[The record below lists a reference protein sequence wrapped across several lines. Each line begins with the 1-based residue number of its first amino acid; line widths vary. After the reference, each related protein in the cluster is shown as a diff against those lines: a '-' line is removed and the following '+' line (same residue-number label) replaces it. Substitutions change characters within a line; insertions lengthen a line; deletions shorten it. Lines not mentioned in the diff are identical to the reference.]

1 MYAGT
6 QTALSFFAKVV
17 SWLVFSIWGR
27 DGHYLNPY
35 RLLNFP
41 LFHRSTILSYNPAV
55 SETNRLLAAL
65 PQQDRERLL
74 ACCESVELVFD
85 EVLYS
90 VGELIPYVY
99 FPIRSF
105 ISLITPVEGNN
116 SLEVGLVGDE
126 GMLGITLTLDID
138 IAPFHALVQGAG
150 PALRMPAALFLR
162 ELKLSVALQRELKRY
177 LYVTMSQL
185 AQLTGCTRFHVVE
198 ARLARWLL
206 MTQDRAHSEDF
217 YVTHVF
223 LAYMLGVRRVGVT
236 KAASSLQR
244 QKLISYHRGH
254 ITIVDRTGLEAAS
267 CLCYKAEKEIYER
280 ILG

>member
-1 MYAGT
+1 M
-6 QTALSFFAKVV
+6 
-17 SWLVFSIWGR
+17 
-27 DGHYLNPY
+27 
-35 RLLNFP
+35 
-41 LFHRSTILSYNPAV
+41 SYNPAV
-55 SETNRLLAAL
+55 PATNHLLAAL

-74 ACCESVELVFD
+74 ACCEPVELVFD

-105 ISLITPVEGNN
+105 ISLVTPVEGNN

-150 PALRMPAALFLR
+150 TALRIPAALFLR
-162 ELKLSVALQRELKRY
+162 ELKLSAALQRELKRY
-177 LYVTMSQL
+177 LYVSMSQL

-206 MTQDRAHSEDF
+206 MTQDRAHSDNF
-217 YVTHVF
+217 HVTHVF

-254 ITIVDRTGLEAAS
+254 ITILDRTGLEAAS
-267 CLCYKAEKEIYER
+267 CLCYQTEKEIYER